1 MCFWYQ
7 GARTRVEEPVDVPP
21 AGEDLQHKCGTPHHS
36 WLSVFFWGGGWGASP
51 LRGFRPGAKSPGGG
65 ARIGPG
71 RPGPLGGPG
80 TGRATGAGAA
90 AAGEAGAAE
99 AGVVAGG
106 AGAEDFLAKPFRPQS
121 DAINKES
128 ADVLHRSALKRKGPN
143 QKDPTN
149 ENLPRPWLAAESC

>member
-1 MCFWYQ
+1 M
-7 GARTRVEEPVDVPP
+7 PP

-36 WLSVFFWGGGWGASP
+36 WLSAFFWGGGGFLGASHFP
-51 LRGFRPGAKSPGGG
+51 GIPARPGAKSPGGG

-90 AAGEAGAAE
+90 AAGEAGAA
-99 AGVVAGG
+99 AGG

-128 ADVLHRSALKRKGPN
+128 ADVLRRSALKRKGPN